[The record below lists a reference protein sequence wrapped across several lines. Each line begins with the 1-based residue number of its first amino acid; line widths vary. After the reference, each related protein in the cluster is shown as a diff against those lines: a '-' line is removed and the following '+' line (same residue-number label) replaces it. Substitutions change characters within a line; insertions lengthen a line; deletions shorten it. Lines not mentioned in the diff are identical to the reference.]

1 MPGNTKSRILIGGA
15 LHEPCTIC
23 GEPGPQVQ
31 SFYIGGHVVRT
42 HAALL
47 RGVEAGAGDTVD

>member
-15 LHEPCTIC
+15 LHDPCTVC

-42 HAALL
+42 HAACYVVWKQE
-47 RGVEAGAGDTVD
+47 RATR